1 MMRVIFFLIGFIFT
15 QSAAASMLGGET
27 VGNLTEPVDTQRM
40 LDHHLYGVAWGNG
53 QFVAVG
59 SGSFN
64 ETEVLLSADGS
75 RWNKVSLGTAV
86 RPLSLSRDGA
96 GVLSGIAWNGSIF
109 VAAGERILTSADGKS
124 WTVSAFFPTCAFTR
138 VAAQEAI
145 FVAVGGYYDG
155 TGCIATS
162 PDGRTWTERTS
173 NIESKAA
180 VLSGVIWTGST
191 FVAVGNTDRG
201 KSGMST
207 VLLTSRDGMTWTRQ
221 LGTSDQLADVARNGS
236 LFVAVGSH
244 QRQGVIFTSPDAKT
258 WTEST
263 TRVSDPLCAVLW
275 NGSLFV
281 AVGLNGALFT
291 SPDGMTWT
299 RRKSHTTR
307 DLLSI
312 AWNGSLF
319 VVVGEGVILTSAEG
333 VAWKDCGDSRYS

>member
-1 MMRVIFFLIGFIFT
+1 MIRVIFFLIGFIFT
-15 QSAAASMLGGET
+15 QSAAAPLLGGET
-27 VGNLTEPVDTQRM
+27 IGNLTEPIDPQRM
-40 LDHHLYGVAWGNG
+40 LDHHLYGVVWGNG

-64 ETEVLLSADGS
+64 ETEVLLSADGA

-96 GVLSGIAWNGSIF
+96 GVLSGIAWNGSTF

-124 WTVSAFFPTCAFTR
+124 WTVSAFFPLCAFTR
-138 VAAQEAI
+138 VAAQEAM
-145 FVAVGGYYDG
+145 FVAVGSYYG

-173 NIESKAA
+173 SIESNTT

-191 FVAVGNTDRG
+191 FVAVGKTNRG
-201 KSGMST
+201 ESGISA

-221 LGTSDQLADVARNGS
+221 LGTSDQLIDVARNGS

-244 QRQGVIFTSPDAKT
+244 QHQGVIFTSPDAKI

-263 TRVSDPLCAVLW
+263 TRVSAPLSSVLW

-299 RRKSHTTR
+299 RRRSHTTR

-319 VVVGEGVILTSAEG
+319 VVVGEGVILTSADG
-333 VAWKDCGDSRYS
+333 VTWEEFGGNRYS